1 MSAHKCP
8 QCGAPEIEA
17 ETPCTTYAC
26 GSHDCDQRPGTFVV
40 GPQCV
45 PKTIPF
51 AKWQENLLKEPENLI
66 APTESNVRYWTQRVM
81 DVAYEDRHYDDN
93 VERVIRELLEKDTEM
108 AANDQARAVLDD
120 IFELVDGYAD
130 GTADATSYD
139 RLCAVIADKC
149 RPFINPLN
157 PPNP

>member
-1 MSAHKCP
+1 MSVPELKPCP
-8 QCGAPEIEA
+8 FCGGAARHDRHASGNPVVICHNQQCAAMVMGITPADAARVWNVRPLSPEDLVS
-17 ETPCTTYAC
+17 PTY
-26 GSHDCDQRPGTFVV
+26 
-40 GPQCV
+40 
-45 PKTIPF
+45 
-51 AKWQENLLKEPENLI
+51 
-66 APTESNVRYWTQRVM
+66 SNARYWTQRVM